1 MYVARDSQGRV
12 NHRLGVD
19 LRWAVVLGEG
29 VLERTIAYSLS
40 SLVSCAIVARC
51 SAVRRAV
58 SIIERC
64 WSQLRVHQRF
74 ETSLQVDA
82 VQNLLEC

>member
-1 MYVARDSQGRV
+1 M
-12 NHRLGVD
+12 
-19 LRWAVVLGEG
+19 
-29 VLERTIAYSLS
+29 LEKKIAHSLS
-40 SLVSCAIVARC
+40 TLISCAIVARC

-74 ETSLQVDA
+74 ETSHQMDA